1 MRFNKEIKELYQ
13 IKKAKVKVLY
23 ADKRYQSLFDVG
35 LFFVL
40 IFSFHFLYEFWNYS
54 LNYWPLKGAVD
65 SLFEWAS
72 SLLFDQSSWT
82 LNHIFDMYFWTEGRT
97 IKFFNNEGFV
107 SAVTVA
113 PECTSLK
120 QWMHWLFLMLLFPGP
135 WKHKAWYIPVGLV
148 IIEFTNV
155 VRVVGI
161 CLFLRPFPNDF
172 ALAHDVI
179 FKIVF
184 YVVIFL
190 MWMLWVE
197 KFLHPIQRKSPSESP
212 DK

>member
-1 MRFNKEIKELYQ
+1 MTSFNKDRIKE
-13 IKKAKVKVLY
+13 LY
-23 ADKRYQSLFDVG
+23 ADKRYQTYFDVG

-40 IFSFHFLYEFWNYS
+40 IFSFHLLYNLWNYT
-54 LNYWPLKGAVD
+54 LDYWPVKGAVFA
-65 SLFEWAS
+65 LFDWAS
-72 SLLFDQSSWT
+72 ALLFDQSTWT
-82 LNHIFDMYFWTEGRT
+82 LEHIFGMDFVTQNHT
-97 IKFFNNEGFV
+97 IWFLNHENTY

-120 QWMHWLFLMLLFPGP
+120 QWLHWLFLMLLFPGP
-135 WKHKAWYIPVGLV
+135 WKHKAWYIPMGLI

-161 CLFLRPFPNDF
+161 ALFLRPFPHDF

-179 FKIVF
+179 FKIMF

-190 MWMLWVE
+190 MWALWNDRFHH
-197 KFLHPIQRKSPSESP
+197 KTSNQRKPLS
-212 DK
+212 K

>member
-1 MRFNKEIKELYQ
+1 MEITKQRIKE
-13 IKKAKVKVLY
+13 LY

-40 IFSFHFLYEFWNYS
+40 IFSFHILYVIWEGPMDFW
-54 LNYWPLKGAVD
+54 PIKGTVD
-65 SLFEWAS
+65 KLFVWAS
-72 SLLFDQSSWT
+72 ALLFDQSTWT
-82 LNHIFDMYFWTEGRT
+82 LEHIFRMDFVTKDQT
-97 IKFFNNEGFV
+97 IFFLNNEGSY

-120 QWMHWLFLMLLFPGP
+120 QWMHWLFLMLIFPGP

-148 IIEFTNV
+148 IVELTNV
-155 VRVVGI
+155 VRIVGI
-161 CLFLRPFPNDF
+161 CLFLRPFPNSF

-179 FKIVF
+179 FKIMF

-190 MWMLWVE
+190 MWMIWVE
-197 KFLHPIQRKSPSESP
+197 KFLHKK
-212 DK
+212 DKRFADKEG